1 VPAAIRRRR
10 LAALG
15 AVGILAAAL
24 GALAGAG
31 GDSGGPTPASVR
43 LPQACRGASPAVMRR
58 LAGMKLMV
66 RWDGVRDRGLEQRV
80 RDGLVGGVILFPAA
94 DPVTGEVNVDSLRA
108 SVRRLQAV
116 AERAGEPP
124 LLVATDQEGGTV
136 KRFPAGPPSRPP
148 ADLDTPTLARREGT
162 ATGRYLRGVGVNVD
176 LAPVLDLA
184 HPGSAIAARSFGSDP
199 AEVSRLGSAFAAGL
213 QGQGV
218 AATAKH
224 FPGLGRSAISTDES
238 SSAIDAS
245 RADLRSDLEPFA
257 AAAGAGIDLVMVGLA
272 SYPAYGAQ
280 QPAAFSRRVVHGL
293 LRGRLGYAGIVITD
307 DLSAG
312 AVAESAPRAAVE
324 ATTAGADV
332 LLFAL
337 ERNPRVVDAL
347 TGAVRRGQIPAADLR
362 RSCARLT
369 ALRASLAGS

>member
-1 VPAAIRRRR
+1 MPATIRRRR

-15 AVGILAAAL
+15 AVGILAAVL
-24 GALAGAG
+24 GALAGAA
-31 GDSGGPTPASVR
+31 GDSGGPGPTSAR

-66 RWDGVRDRGLEQRV
+66 RWDGGRDRGLEQRV

-94 DPVTGEVNVDSLRA
+94 DPVTGDVNVDSLRA

-136 KRFPAGPPSRPP
+136 KRLPAGPPSRAP
-148 ADLDTPTLARREGT
+148 ADLDTPALARDEGA
-162 ATGRYLRGVGVNVD
+162 ATGRYLRGVGVNLD
-176 LAPVLDLA
+176 LAPVLDVA

-213 QGQGV
+213 QDQGV

-224 FPGLGRSAISTDES
+224 FPGLGHSAISTDES
-238 SSAIDAS
+238 SSTIDAS
-245 RADLRSDLEPFA
+245 RADLRSDLHPFA
-257 AAAGAGIDLVMVGLA
+257 AAGDAGIDLVMVGLA
-272 SYPAYGAQ
+272 TYPAYGAQ
-280 QPAAFSRRVVHGL
+280 EPAAFSRRIVHGL
-293 LRGRLGYAGIVITD
+293 LRDRLGYEGVVITD
-307 DLSAG
+307 DLGAG
-312 AVAESAPRAAVE
+312 AVAASAPRAAVE

-337 ERNPRVVDAL
+337 EGNPRVVDAL
-347 TGAVRRGQIPAADLR
+347 AGAVRRDQIPAADLR

-369 ALRASLAGS
+369 ALRESLAGS